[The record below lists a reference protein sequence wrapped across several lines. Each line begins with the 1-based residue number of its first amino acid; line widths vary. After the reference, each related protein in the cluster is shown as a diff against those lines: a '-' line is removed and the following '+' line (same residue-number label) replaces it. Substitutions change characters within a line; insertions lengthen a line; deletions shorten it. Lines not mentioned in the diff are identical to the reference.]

1 LKSVPNARQKFKVF
15 EGEWAV
21 AQHDGHTTKGIQ
33 DAVEYH
39 LVTSAQALDLIC
51 SRLGAFAPKLA
62 PNNKRS

>member
-1 LKSVPNARQKFKVF
+1 MHPKNLKCLKENAQH
-15 EGEWAV
+15 AQH

-51 SRLGAFAPKLA
+51 SRLGAFALQGA